1 MSDMP
6 TIQTTQFAVVDV
18 ETTGLFPGAYDR
30 IVEIAVVRVEPDGA
44 ILDEYATLVNPDRD
58 VGPTDIHG
66 ISASDVKNAPR
77 FREIVGDVIARM
89 AGAVFVAHNVHFD
102 MRFLRAE
109 MARLGHELPTF
120 PFLCTMQLAR
130 RADPGIP
137 SRRLDELCRHFGIR
151 LEGAHCA
158 YMDARAEA
166 ALLARCLACV
176 AKEGVQC
183 LADVGVQG
191 SVVGVKRWPSFPVSG
206 TSYRRAAAAR
216 DRLRQRSYIA
226 GLVARLPATGDAST
240 EMDSYLSLLDG
251 ILEDRKVTQDEAA
264 ALFALAGELGVSRN
278 QALAAHQAYMQD
290 LIRVALS
297 DGVIT
302 EAEQTDLAQVRLL
315 LNISETDYARL
326 CRDVRTE
333 SGSRSPTTFGAD
345 KAHEIIEGKSIC
357 FTGALV
363 CRVRG
368 ERATRELAE
377 RIAAEHGMIVK
388 NSVTKNLD
396 LLVVA
401 DPDTMSGKAKKAR
414 QYGIRMIAE
423 AVFWRMMGLD
433 VE

>member
-1 MSDMP
+1 MSETL

-18 ETTGLFPGAYDR
+18 ETTGLFPGGYDR
-30 IVEIAVVRVEPDGA
+30 IVEIAVVRVGPNGA

-58 VGPTDIHG
+58 VGPTYIHG
-66 ISASDVKNAPR
+66 ITAADVKNAPP
-77 FREIVGDVIARM
+77 FREIAGDVVARID
-89 AGAVFVAHNVHFD
+89 GAVFVAHNVHFD

-176 AKEGVQC
+176 AEEGVQC

-191 SVVGVKRWPSFPVSG
+191 SVVGAERWPRLPVSG
-206 TSYRRAAAAR
+206 TSYRRATAAR
-216 DRLRQRSYIA
+216 DRSRERSYIA
-226 GLVARLPATGDAST
+226 GLVARLPPTGEAST

-264 ALFALAGELGVSRN
+264 ALFALAGELGVSHD
-278 QALAAHQAYMQD
+278 QALAAHHAYMQD

-297 DGVIT
+297 DSVIT
-302 EAEQTDLAQVRLL
+302 EAEQADLAQVRLL

-326 CRDVRTE
+326 CRGVRTE
-333 SGSRSPTTFGAD
+333 STSRPPTTFAANNVHD
-345 KAHEIIEGKSIC
+345 IEGKGIC

-363 CRVRG
+363 CRIRG
-368 ERATRELAE
+368 ERGTRELAE
-377 RIAAEHGMIVK
+377 RIASERGMIVK

-396 LLVVA
+396 FLVVA
-401 DPDTMSGKAKKAR
+401 DPETMSGKAKKAR
-414 QYGIRMIAE
+414 QYGIRIIAE
-423 AVFWRMMGLD
+423 AVFWRMMGVD